1 MPRDC
6 TDTAKCANPS
16 VSSLSTPEKKRKK
29 KSKRASVSLPAH
41 TDECGE
47 TVTCKTDKPRVLCG
61 DDDEMKIEEL
71 TAQDAKELDDLACG
85 RQYWMPSGR
94 LPSPQPHTACD
105 LVTDSYDAVE
115 IRLPDSAERITV
127 NLIVPVNQDS
137 RLPKAGGKMTTV
149 VADIVVDKA
158 HSVRVQKAN
167 ALARQ
172 TYVDAEYRQ
181 LQKTTKMGYQHTPPL
196 GAYRP
201 YDAQLSMAR
210 HTANL
215 NTFATPKAVGG
226 LYSNLHL
233 PNSFSHPF
241 YASHP
246 NFADSRL
253 PPHRFAATTEFPVSP
268 YIQTPA
274 ARPLTD
280 DVIDVFRNTTGQS
293 ATTAIH
299 CLQTCNGDLHRALAL
314 FYHDIKGG

>member
-1 MPRDC
+1 MPKDC
-6 TDTAKCANPS
+6 TDTAKCANPN
-16 VSSLSTPEKKRKK
+16 VGSLSTPKKKKK
-29 KSKRASVSLPAH
+29 KSKKASVSLPPH
-41 TDECGE
+41 TKQCGE

-71 TAQDAKELDDLACG
+71 TPQDAKELDDLARG
-85 RQYWMPSGR
+85 QQYWMPHGR
-94 LPSPQPHTACD
+94 LPSPQPHTACN
-105 LVTDSYDAVE
+105 LVTNSYDAVE
-115 IRLPDSAERITV
+115 IRLPDSTERITV
-127 NLIVPVNQDS
+127 NLIVPENQDS
-137 RLPKAGGKMTTV
+137 GLSKVGGKMTKV

-158 HSVRVQKAN
+158 HSRRVQMAN

-172 TYVDAEYRQ
+172 TYVDAEYTK
-181 LQKTTKMGYQHTPPL
+181 LQKTAKMGYQHTPQL

-201 YDAQLSMAR
+201 YDAQLSVAR
-210 HTANL
+210 HTANP

-226 LYSNLHL
+226 LYNNLHL

-246 NFADSRL
+246 NFAGSRL

-268 YIQTPA
+268 YIQAPVA
-274 ARPLTD
+274 HPLTD
-280 DVIDVFRNTTGQS
+280 DVIDVFINTTGQS